1 MSDITFYE
9 DDILAWSEQQAAALR
24 RLVGRRDLPNELDLE
39 HVAEEIEDVGRSELN
54 TVRGSPPT
62 DPRPSD
68 QGGLDARRERARALG
83 RRGRDLSRQPAR
95 SVSPSMTQRIDL
107 HREWRRALRQAA
119 AALAADGRQI
129 AADLPIRCPYDLAEL
144 TGETFSFD
152 DAVATLNASRPT

>member
-54 TVRGSPPT
+54 TVRGLLRQILVHLIKAASMPDASARGHWGAEVAT
-62 DPRPSD
+62 FHDSL
-68 QGGLDARRERARALG
+68 LDRF
-83 RRGRDLSRQPAR
+83 
-95 SVSPSMTQRIDL
+95 SPSMTQRIDL